1 MDELFVYGSL
11 MPNEKNHFILKKING
26 VWQKGF
32 VLGEVKKIKLSNN
45 EYSAVILNIN
55 KAKKVCGYLFS
66 SFALKYLWKK
76 LDHFEGPNYRRKISQ
91 VFLNNNRIVEANI
104 YCLNE
109 QI

>member
-1 MDELFVYGSL
+1 MDKLFVYGSL
-11 MPNEKNHFILKKING
+11 MPNGKNHFILKKING
-26 VWQKGF
+26 IWQKGF

-45 EYSAVILNIN
+45 EYSAVILNVN

-76 LDHFEGPNYRRKISQ
+76 LDHFEGSNYKRKISQ
-91 VFLNNNRIVEANI
+91 VFLNDNGIVEANI

-109 QI
+109 

>member
-1 MDELFVYGSL
+1 MDKLFVYGSL
-11 MPNEKNHFILKKING
+11 MPNRRNQFFLKKING

-32 VLGEVKKIKLSNN
+32 VLGEIKKIILNNN

-55 KAKKVCGYLFS
+55 KDTKVFGYVFS

-76 LDHFEGPNYRRKISQ
+76 LDNFEGPNYKRKISQ
-91 VFLNNNRIVEANI
+91 VFLKNNRIVEANI

-109 QI
+109 